1 MLRDFKK
8 DLENAR
14 GAELLT
20 LSLLESLTNDYEFF
34 DMTQDR
40 SWRYKGDI
48 KAVCKATGKVIGI
61 DVKDDSRIAET
72 RNILCEEESY
82 IKEYDYFIK
91 GSMQSDYDV
100 IAIVSQPERKIYFI
114 DFEILK
120 QNYKKGEFRVI
131 RHYDQDTYCY
141 LLAIGII
148 KKRGGLIATI
158 EY

>member
-72 RNILCEEESY
+72 KNILCEEESY
-82 IKEYDYFIK
+82 IKECDYFIK

-100 IAIVSQPERKIYFI
+100 LAIVSQPERKIFFI

-120 QNYKKGEFRVI
+120 QNYTRGEYRVI

-141 LLAIGII
+141 LLPIGML
-148 KKRGGLIATI
+148 KSKGGIIATI
-158 EY
+158 DY

>member
-1 MLRDFKK
+1 MLRDFKR

-14 GAELLT
+14 GAEFLT
-20 LSLLESLTNDYEFF
+20 LSLLEKLTNDYEFY

-72 RNILCEEESY
+72 KNILCEEENY
-82 IKEYDYFIK
+82 IKDGGYFIK
-91 GSMQSDYDV
+91 GNMQSDYDV

-120 QNYKKGEFRVI
+120 QNYKKGEFRI
-131 RHYDQDTYCY
+131 IKHYDQDTYCY
-141 LLAIGII
+141 LLPIGII
-148 KKRGGLIATI
+148 KKRGGLIAAI

>member
-14 GAELLT
+14 AAEMLT
-20 LSLLESLTNDYEFF
+20 LQLLENLTDDYDFY
-34 DMTQDR
+34 DMTNDR

-48 KAVCKATGKVIGI
+48 KAVSKATGKLIGI

-72 RNILCEEESY
+72 RNILCEEENY
-82 IKEYDYFIK
+82 IKDGDYFIK
-91 GSMQSDYDV
+91 GNMQSEYDV
-100 IAIVSQPERKIYFI
+100 MAIVSQPERKIYFI

-131 RHYDQDTYCY
+131 KHFDQDTYCY
-141 LLAIGII
+141 LLPIGII
-148 KKRGGLIATI
+148 KKRGGLIAAI

>member
-1 MLRDFKK
+1 MLKDFKK

-48 KAVCKATGKVIGI
+48 KTVCKATGKVIGI

-72 RNILCEEESY
+72 RNILCEEENY
-82 IKEYDYFIK
+82 IKDGDYFIK
-91 GSMQSDYDV
+91 GNMQSDYDV
-100 IAIVSQPERKIYFI
+100 VAIVSQPERKIYFI

-120 QNYKKGEFRVI
+120 QNYKKGDFRVTGW
-131 RHYDQDTYCY
+131 R
-141 LLAIGII
+141 
-148 KKRGGLIATI
+148 K
-158 EY
+158 